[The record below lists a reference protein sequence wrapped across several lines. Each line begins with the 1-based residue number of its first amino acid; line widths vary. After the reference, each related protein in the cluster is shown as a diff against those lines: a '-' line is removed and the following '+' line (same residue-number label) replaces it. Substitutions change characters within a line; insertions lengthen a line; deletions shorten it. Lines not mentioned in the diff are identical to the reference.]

1 MDVDDNIAV
10 IAILLTLNRLTA
22 NK

>member
-10 IAILLTLNRLTA
+10 IVILLTLNRLTA